1 MQYAY
6 RLNQAVIDGLAHGV
20 PQGYVDKCM
29 RPFLPS
35 GTGSGDEEM
44 VKRGIHEAVRLGVDI
59 RKVVQQVEKELAM
72 GGPVG
77 APESSREERVLK
89 LVRGLAPEKER
100 QSAQIESSRRRALT
114 SGF

>member
-1 MQYAY
+1 
-6 RLNQAVIDGLAHGV
+6 
-20 PQGYVDKCM
+20 
-29 RPFLPS
+29 
-35 GTGSGDEEM
+35 
-44 VKRGIHEAVRLGVDI
+44 
-59 RKVVQQVEKELAM
+59 M

-89 LVRGLAPEKER
+89 LVRALAPEKER